1 MKKLY
6 SLITAVIIGFS
17 ASAETITL
25 TEDGQLAS
33 AVASAAAGDVIE
45 LAANQTISSRLN
57 ITDKN
62 ITIQGTT
69 PDIAIVRAQNFNNNS
84 VLLINNKSNVT
95 IKNLTCDGSNVSASR
110 HYLEAAGNATVILE
124 NVKFINATTST
135 ENNGIVKTIQSSILT
150 VNSCSFTN
158 CTVPENNGNIFI
170 GNTNATVSGNT
181 STSFLLEK
189 RITATDYTGNSD
201 IYLKADAGFTAGVSV
216 VLGAT
221 EGFTLK
227 GMSAD
232 YSLEANN
239 GNLVLTYNAVVA
251 LNEATGQGYSSFMA
265 AYNALAPVDGVNNVV
280 ISVRENADVTDRL
293 MNPNN
298 TAYTVVGI
306 SPDITL
312 TRTFNNKLF
321 VSNAKNMGFE
331 NLTIDCNSC
340 PNSQYEFQANQNN
353 NTLSLKDVKILNSKS
368 TQGIFDVKEGNR
380 ILSLNNVTVE
390 GFDGAIG
397 VNLNGKLRLE
407 GNNVIPA
414 IRVANAGA
422 EISATGALTNTTPI
436 NIIYADGL
444 APKAGDTV
452 VKGCTDPS
460 KFSIDG
466 MTLQTVDGN
475 LVVGSSS
482 AIDDIAVD
490 EEKGEA
496 VYFNLNGVV
505 VNPENLAPGLY
516 IRRQGSKVT
525 KIVIK

>member
-25 TEDGQLAS
+25 NQDGQLAS

-57 ITDKN
+57 ITGKN
-62 ITIQGTT
+62 ITIQGAT
-69 PDIAIVRAQNFNNNS
+69 PDIAIVRAQNFNDNS
-84 VLLINNKSNVT
+84 VLLINGTSNVT
-95 IKNLTCDGSNVSASR
+95 IKNLTCDGNNVSVSR
-110 HYLEAAGNATVILE
+110 HYLEAAGNATVVLE

-135 ENNGIVKTIQSSILT
+135 TNNGIVKTIQSSTLT

-189 RITATDYTGNSD
+189 RITATEYTGNSD
-201 IYLKADAGFTAGVSV
+201 IYLKADAGFTAGANV

-239 GNLVLTYNAVVA
+239 GNLVLAYNAVVA

-265 AYNALAPVDGVNNVV
+265 AYNALAPVDGVDNVV
-280 ISVRENADVTDRL
+280 ISVRENSDVTDRL
-293 MNPNN
+293 MNPKN
-298 TAYTVVGI
+298 TAYTVVGN

-321 VSNAKNMGFE
+321 VSNARNMGFE
-331 NLTIDCNSC
+331 NLIIDCNSC
-340 PNSQYEFQANQNN
+340 PNSQYEF
-353 NTLSLKDVKILNSKS
+353 
-368 TQGIFDVKEGNR
+368 
-380 ILSLNNVTVE
+380 
-390 GFDGAIG
+390 
-397 VNLNGKLRLE
+397 
-407 GNNVIPA
+407 
-414 IRVANAGA
+414 
-422 EISATGALTNTTPI
+422 
-436 NIIYADGL
+436 
-444 APKAGDTV
+444 
-452 VKGCTDPS
+452 
-460 KFSIDG
+460 
-466 MTLQTVDGN
+466 
-475 LVVGSSS
+475 
-482 AIDDIAVD
+482 
-490 EEKGEA
+490 
-496 VYFNLNGVV
+496 
-505 VNPENLAPGLY
+505 
-516 IRRQGSKVT
+516 
-525 KIVIK
+525 